1 MFAAYVFTIIDS
13 QDMQERHRLGPVA
26 VTPGG
31 AQCKG
36 RGLKIAH
43 RFSLPFICWPP
54 RPPGTPRRHG
64 RGHIRRHRQS
74 LLVAWRR
81 GRKTDLHSACR
92 NRLRAGLLRRD
103 GMMRGD
109 EQVKLPP
116 LPRDGFAPSGHAL
129 PDLRPHRRAPARQS
143 QRSPDRALPAG
154 TPGSA
159 RPPFRIAG
167 PRRPA
172 HRARLA
178 GWLPSGRS
186 SSVSGWGTRSSLTCA
201 RGSGTRGG
209 RGRRRVR
216 RGSRA
221 QISAT

>member
-13 QDMQERHRLGPVA
+13 QDMQERHRLGPIA

-43 RFSLPFICWPP
+43 RFPCLSSV
-54 RPPGTPRRHG
+54 
-64 RGHIRRHRQS
+64 GH
-74 LLVAWRR
+74 R
-81 GRKTDLHSACR
+81 GRPAPHIAMAAATSGATAKRCLWPGDVVAKQICIP
-92 NRLRAGLLRRD
+92 RAGIVFGLGHSRRD

-167 PRRPA
+167 LGDPHTVR
-172 HRARLA
+172 
-178 GWLPSGRS
+178 GLPGGDLPGGP
-186 SSVSGWGTRSSLTCA
+186 VQCQG
-201 RGSGTRGG
+201 GG
-209 RGRRRVR
+209 RGPR
-216 RGSRA
+216 
-221 QISAT
+221 